1 MKRYKV
7 LGLLVLAG
15 LLGACAAPHAKPV
28 RCDRRLVR
36 INPIAPMAHPQRAR
50 GTAR

>member
-7 LGLLVLAG
+7 LGLLVLVS

-28 RCDRRLVR
+28 RCDRHLVR
-36 INPIAPMAHPQRAR
+36 INPIAAIAHPQRAR
-50 GTAR
+50 GTAQ